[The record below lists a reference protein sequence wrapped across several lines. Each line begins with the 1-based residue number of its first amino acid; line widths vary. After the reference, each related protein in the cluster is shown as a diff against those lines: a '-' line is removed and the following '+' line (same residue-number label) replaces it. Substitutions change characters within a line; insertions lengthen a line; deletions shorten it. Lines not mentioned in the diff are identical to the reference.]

1 MLETIFYEYLKQLTL
16 ITMNPDLIT
25 QLESR
30 LAALAPVSLI
40 VEDESYLHAGH
51 AGSRDG
57 ASHFRVHI
65 VAPCFENKPMIAQHR
80 LVYDLLRDLM
90 PYPIH
95 ALALQTK
102 APIKGNT

>member
-1 MLETIFYEYLKQLTL
+1 MMNIDLTQQLET
-16 ITMNPDLIT
+16 
-25 QLESR
+25 R
-30 LAALAPVSLI
+30 LAALAPESLS

-51 AGSRDG
+51 AGNSDG

-65 VAPCFENKPMIAQHR
+65 VASCFENKPMIAQHR

-90 PYPIH
+90 PHPIH

-102 APIKGNT
+102 APTKGIS

>member
-1 MLETIFYEYLKQLTL
+1 MTTPLMSQIQTRLQTLE
-16 ITMNPDLIT
+16 
-25 QLESR
+25 
-30 LAALAPVSLI
+30 PVSLRI
-40 VEDESYLHAGH
+40 EDESHLHAGH

-65 VAPCFENKPMIAQHR
+65 WAPCFEGKPMIAQHR

-95 ALALQTK
+95 ALALHTQ
-102 APIKGNT
+102 APQKGNS

>member
-1 MLETIFYEYLKQLTL
+1 MNTDLMNQLQT
-16 ITMNPDLIT
+16 
-25 QLESR
+25 R
-30 LAALAPVSLI
+30 LAALAPESML
-40 VEDESYLHAGH
+40 VEDESHLHAGH
-51 AGSRDG
+51 AGNSNG

-102 APIKGNT
+102 APIKGNS